1 MAGPTFKV
9 GPAPS
14 YLPPPP
20 PRASLRFARRP
31 PPPGGFLSARSWP
44 LNYNKFRTLPAHQ
57 RASLANPPSRRPHFD
72 PIVTKYSIL
81 NKVIN
86 H

>member
-1 MAGPTFKV
+1 MAGPTLKV
-9 GPAPS
+9 GPASS

-44 LNYNKFRTLPAHQ
+44 LNYNKFRTIPAHQ
-57 RASLANPPSRRPHFD
+57 RASRAATPQKWPPFGPF
-72 PIVTKYSIL
+72 ITKYSIL
-81 NKVIN
+81 NMVIN